1 MLESSTER
9 KIVHEGNGGM
19 GKTKEPGPAKLFMSL
34 IASEDA
40 IFYRSL
46 EDLRLAFGEVDF
58 TSGRF
63 PFDFTDYYTEEMGSP
78 LFRHFITF
86 ERLISIPL
94 LPEIKKTTNR
104 LEEKY
109 STSAG
114 KRRVNIDPGYLSLA
128 HAILATTKGY
138 THRPYL
144 KDGIY
149 ADLTLIYQNRTFQ
162 PLEWTYP
169 DYRQDQI
176 ILLFNRFRKK
186 YVEDLKGR

>member
-1 MLESSTER
+1 
-9 KIVHEGNGGM
+9 M
-19 GKTKEPGPAKLFMSL
+19 GRPKEPKPAKLFMSL
-34 IASEDA
+34 IASEDT

-46 EDLRLAFGEVDF
+46 EDLQLAFGEIDF
-58 TSGRF
+58 TSERF

-78 LFRHFITF
+78 LFRYFITF
-86 ERLISIPL
+86 EHLISIPL
-94 LPEIKKTTNR
+94 LPEIKQKTNR

-109 STSAG
+109 STPNG

-144 KDGIY
+144 RDGIY
-149 ADLTLIYQNRTFQ
+149 ADIALVYQNKTFQ

-176 ILLFNRFRKK
+176 IQLFNRFREK
-186 YVEDLKGR
+186 YVEDLKGRKDHRC